1 MTTITFDTLN
11 FVQRLESAG
20 IQRGTSR
27 SYCARNY

>member
-11 FVQRLESAG
+11 FVQRLESTG

-27 SYCARNY
+27 NYYARYY